1 MERNMAKLLF
11 KDMTDEQFLNRFLP
25 IVEHSL
31 FVDRDR
37 LLALLATDAD
47 RDTLTEVFRKC
58 FESYY
63 YDVAF
68 ELDYYETCLLSIL
81 DSSDAYAA
89 LKHRVAIVQRNRRA
103 SPTGREVRRM
113 GAFLPT
119 DPVPQIKVS
128 ALSNY
133 AFREFLHTLVK
144 SDFFSAQAQMV
155 KLLNRSECDAAETSL
170 YAAATDAEEVRLQE
184 AIYEFFV
191 CHLEFEQ
198 FLEDYEYDPD
208 EGLEMQ
214 PEVVEELEQSIAD
227 HKSGKTKGIPLQK
240 VAKAFGVNLKCTH

>member
-1 MERNMAKLLF
+1 MEQNMAKLPS
-11 KDMTDEQFLNRFLP
+11 TDITDAQFLNGLLP

-31 FVDRDR
+31 FIDRER

-58 FESYY
+58 FEGYY

-68 ELDYYETCLLSIL
+68 ELDCYERLLLSIL
-81 DSSDAYAA
+81 DSSDTYVA
-89 LKHRVAIVQRNRRA
+89 LKHRVAIVQRKRRA

-119 DPVPQIKVS
+119 DSVPEIKVS
-128 ALSNY
+128 ALSNH

-144 SDFFSAQAQMV
+144 SEFFAAQARVV
-155 KLLNRSECDAAETSL
+155 KLLNQRRCDAAETPL
-170 YAAATDAEEVRLQE
+170 YEATDVEKTHLQK

-208 EGLEMQ
+208 EGLEIQ
-214 PEVVEELEQSIAD
+214 PEVAEELEQSITD
-227 HKSGKTKGIPLQK
+227 HKSGKVKGTPLPE
-240 VAKAFGVNLKCTH
+240 VAKTFGVNLKCTH

>member
-1 MERNMAKLLF
+1 MERNMAKLPF
-11 KDMTDEQFLNRFLP
+11 ESMTDVQFLKGILP

-31 FVDRDR
+31 FVDCEC

-47 RDTLTEVFRKC
+47 RDTLTEVFRRC
-58 FESYY
+58 FEGYY

-68 ELDYYETCLLSIL
+68 ELDSYETRLLSIL
-81 DSSDAYAA
+81 DSSDTDTA
-89 LKHRVAIVQRNRRA
+89 LKHRVAIVQCKRRS

-113 GAFLPT
+113 GAFLPA
-119 DPVPQIKVS
+119 DSGPEIKVS
-128 ALSNY
+128 ALSNH

-144 SDFFSAQAQMV
+144 SEFFAAQARVV
-155 KLLNRSECDAAETSL
+155 KLLNQREGDAAETSL
-170 YAAATDAEEVRLQE
+170 YEATAAQEGRLRE

-208 EGLEMQ
+208 EGLEIQ
-214 PEVVEELEQSIAD
+214 PEVAEELEQSITD
-227 HKSGKTKGIPLQK
+227 HKSGSVKGTPLQE
-240 VAKAFGVNLKCTH
+240 VAKTFGVNLKCTH

>member
-1 MERNMAKLLF
+1 MEQNTVKLPF
-11 KDMTDEQFLNRFLP
+11 KGITDAQFLNGLLP

-31 FVDRDR
+31 FGDRER

-47 RDTLTEVFRKC
+47 RDTLTEVFRRC
-58 FESYY
+58 FEGYY

-68 ELDYYETCLLSIL
+68 ALDSYETRLLSIL
-81 DSSDAYAA
+81 DSSDTYAA
-89 LKHRVAIVQRNRRA
+89 LKHRVAIVQRKRRA
-103 SPTGREVRRM
+103 SPIGREVRRM

-119 DPVPQIKVS
+119 DSVPEIKVS
-128 ALSNY
+128 ALSNH

-144 SDFFSAQAQMV
+144 SEFFAAQARVV
-155 KLLNRSECDAAETSL
+155 KLLNQKGSDAAETSL
-170 YAAATDAEEVRLQE
+170 YEATAAEEDRLRE

-208 EGLEMQ
+208 EGLEIQ
-214 PEVVEELEQSIAD
+214 PEVAEELEQSITD
-227 HKSGKTKGIPLQK
+227 HESGSVKGRPLQE
-240 VAKAFGVNLKCTH
+240 VAKTFGVNLKCTH

>member
-1 MERNMAKLLF
+1 MERNTAKLLF
-11 KDMTDEQFLNRFLP
+11 KNMTDEQFLNRFLP

-31 FVDRDR
+31 FADRER

-58 FESYY
+58 FEGYY

-89 LKHRVAIVQRNRRA
+89 LKHRAAIVQRDRRT
-103 SPTGREVRRM
+103 SSTGREVRRM

-119 DPVPQIKVS
+119 DSVPQIKVS
-128 ALSNY
+128 ALSNH
-133 AFREFLHTLVK
+133 AFREFLRALVK
-144 SDFFSAQAQMV
+144 SEFFQAQTRVV
-155 KLLNRSECDAAETSL
+155 KLLNRKWGDTAETSL
-170 YAAATDAEEVRLQE
+170 YKATDVEKVRLQE

-214 PEVVEELEQSIAD
+214 PEVAEELEQSITD
-227 HKSGKTKGIPLQK
+227 HRSGKVKGIPLQE
-240 VAKAFGVNLKCTH
+240 VAKTFGVNLKCTH

>member
-1 MERNMAKLLF
+1 MERNMAKSPF
-11 KDMTDEQFLNRFLP
+11 KGITDAQFLNAFLP

-31 FVDRDR
+31 FVDREQ

-58 FESYY
+58 FEGYY

-68 ELDYYETCLLSIL
+68 ALDSYETRLLSIL
-81 DSSDAYAA
+81 DSSGTYAP
-89 LKHRVAIVQRNRRA
+89 LKHRVAIVQHKRRA

-119 DPVPQIKVS
+119 DSVPEIKVS
-128 ALSNY
+128 ALSNH

-144 SDFFSAQAQMV
+144 SEFFAAQARV
-155 KLLNRSECDAAETSL
+155 FKLLNQREGDATETSVYEATAAEE
-170 YAAATDAEEVRLQE
+170 ARLQE

-208 EGLEMQ
+208 EGLEIQ
-214 PEVVEELEQSIAD
+214 PEVAEELEQSITD
-227 HKSGKTKGIPLQK
+227 HKSGRVKGRPLK
-240 VAKAFGVNLKCTH
+240 EVAKTFGVNLKCTH

>member
-1 MERNMAKLLF
+1 MERNRAKLPF
-11 KDMTDEQFLNRFLP
+11 ESMTDVQFLNELLP
-25 IVEHSL
+25 IVEHAL
-31 FVDRDR
+31 FVDRER

-47 RDTLTEVFRKC
+47 PDTLAEVFRRC
-58 FESYY
+58 FEGYY

-68 ELDYYETCLLSIL
+68 ALDSYETRLLSIL
-81 DSSDAYAA
+81 DSSDTYAA
-89 LKHRVAIVQRNRRA
+89 LKHRVAIVQRKRRA

-119 DPVPQIKVS
+119 DSVPEIKVS
-128 ALSNY
+128 ALSNH

-144 SDFFSAQAQMV
+144 SEFFAAQARVV
-155 KLLNRSECDAAETSL
+155 KLLNQREADAGKTALYEATAAEG
-170 YAAATDAEEVRLQE
+170 DRLRE

-208 EGLEMQ
+208 EGLEIQ
-214 PEVVEELEQSIAD
+214 PEVAEELEQSITD
-227 HKSGKTKGIPLQK
+227 HKSGRVKGTPLQE
-240 VAKAFGVNLKCTH
+240 VAKRFGVNLKCTH

>member
-1 MERNMAKLLF
+1 MKPNMAKLPF
-11 KDMTDEQFLNRFLP
+11 KGITDEQFLNSLLL

-31 FVDRDR
+31 FTDYERLTT
-37 LLALLATDAD
+37 LLARNAD

-58 FESYY
+58 FEGYY

-68 ELDYYETCLLSIL
+68 ELDSYETYLLSIL
-81 DSSDAYAA
+81 DSSDTYAA
-89 LKHRVAIVQRNRRA
+89 LKRRVAIVQRNRRA
-103 SPTGREVRRM
+103 SPIGREVRRM

-119 DPVPQIKVS
+119 DSVPQIKVS
-128 ALSNY
+128 ALSNHG
-133 AFREFLHTLVK
+133 FREFLHTLVQ
-144 SDFFSAQAQMV
+144 SEFFAAQAQVV
-155 KLLNRSECDAAETSL
+155 KLLSRKQCDTAETSL
-170 YAAATDAEEVRLQE
+170 YEATDAEEARLQE

-214 PEVVEELEQSIAD
+214 PEVAEELEQSITD
-227 HKSGKTKGIPLQK
+227 HKSGKVKGIPLQE
-240 VAKAFGVNLKCTH
+240 VAKTLGINLKCTH

>member
-1 MERNMAKLLF
+1 MERNMAKPLF
-11 KDMTDEQFLNRFLP
+11 KDMTNEQFLNRFLP

-58 FESYY
+58 FEGYY

-68 ELDYYETCLLSIL
+68 ELDYYETRLLSIL
-81 DSSDAYAA
+81 DSSNAHAA

-119 DPVPQIKVS
+119 DSVPQIKVS
-128 ALSNY
+128 ALSNH
-133 AFREFLHTLVK
+133 AFREFLRTLVK
-144 SDFFSAQAQMV
+144 SEFFQAQTRVV
-155 KLLNRSECDAAETSL
+155 KLLNRRWCDTAETSV
-170 YAAATDAEEVRLQE
+170 YKATDVEEVRLQE

-214 PEVVEELEQSIAD
+214 PEVAEELEKSITD
-227 HKSGKTKGIPLQK
+227 HKSRKVKGIPLQE
-240 VAKAFGVNLKCTH
+240 VAKTFGVNLKCTH